1 MKKPKPEEIPVAL
14 YNICAKFEDRVHD
27 AIYDALGGCQ
37 VDKKFRYLEMEDVSD
52 LVKFCSL
59 FMCEEVLKAKKA
71 LDNNMSTES
80 RDLIPSRIVA
90 FLERKVKY

>member
-52 LVKFCSL
+52 LVKFCSY
-59 FMCEEVLKAKKA
+59 FACDNVPQAKKA
-71 LDNNMSTES
+71 LETMATETQEQ
-80 RDLIPSRIVA
+80 IPSRIID
-90 FLERKVKY
+90 FMERV